1 MAWAVPPDD
10 MGYRL
15 LADLTLTVHFVFLA
29 FVVGGGL
36 LARRW
41 RWVAVPHLLAVAWG
55 VYIEL
60 MPGLLCPLTTWEN
73 AFAVRAGEAGY
84 EGSFIEH
91 YLVPVLYPDGLTP
104 ALQRTLAVLVAAVN
118 VVVYAWPR
126 RRAKRGRGTHIGQ

>member
-1 MAWAVPPDD
+1 

-15 LADLTLTVHFVFLA
+15 LADLVLALHFAFLV

-41 RWVAVPHLLAVAWG
+41 RWLVAPHLLAVAWG
-55 VYIEL
+55 VYIEA

-73 AFAVRAGEAGY
+73 AFAVRAGDAGY

-91 YLVPVLYPDGLTP
+91 YLVPVIYPDGLTP
-104 ALQRTLAVLVAAVN
+104 AVQRGLAVLIIVVN
-118 VVVYAWPR
+118 VAVYAWPR
-126 RRAKRGRGTHIGQ
+126 RRAVRPPHPGAGA